1 MKSKRK
7 GQSVQDLIGIRS
19 FTDYGIATEQ
29 GELVFYAIAP
39 TNISVLSKTN
49 IEVKIRHLMM
59 TLSAIPDMEIVCTDA
74 SECFDDNK
82 NYMTERKKAEDNP
95 NVRKIITQDIA
106 FLDHIQSEMATA
118 RQFVMTVRMRN
129 AKPEQVFQTAN
140 RVEKII
146 TDQGFDTHRLK
157 KNDIKRLLALYF
169 DASYSGEQMPDQDG
183 EQYIGYMHPE
193 NAYEHPTEYNP
204 NTEIPAERKN
214 AVPKVTPVPEKDDDD
229 GSIFGTGFGG
239 YVRTGDDDED

>member
-1 MKSKRK
+1 MKSNKK
-7 GQSVQDLIGIRS
+7 GQSVQDLIGIKS
-19 FTDYGIATEQ
+19 FTDYGLDTVH
-29 GELVFYAIAP
+29 GELIFYAIAP

-59 TLSAIPDMEIVCTDA
+59 TLSAVPEMEIVCTDA

-82 NYMTERKKAEDNP
+82 NYMMERKKAEDNP
-95 NVRKIITQDIA
+95 NVRKIISHDIA
-106 FLDHIQSEMATA
+106 FLDRVQSEMATA
-118 RQFVMTVRMRN
+118 RQFVMTVRIRN

-183 EQYIGYMHPE
+183 EQYIGYMSLE
-193 NAYEHPTEYNP
+193 TVQEHPIEYNP
-204 NTEIPAERKN
+204 NAEPAERKN
-214 AVPKVTPVPEKDDDD
+214 AVPKSALVTEKVDDD

-239 YVRTGDDDED
+239 YVRTPDDDED

>member
-29 GELVFYAIAP
+29 GELLFYAIAP

-95 NVRKIITQDIA
+95 NVRKIIAQDIA
-106 FLDHIQSEMATA
+106 FLDRIQS
-118 RQFVMTVRMRN
+118 
-129 AKPEQVFQTAN
+129 
-140 RVEKII
+140 
-146 TDQGFDTHRLK
+146 
-157 KNDIKRLLALYF
+157 
-169 DASYSGEQMPDQDG
+169 
-183 EQYIGYMHPE
+183 
-193 NAYEHPTEYNP
+193 
-204 NTEIPAERKN
+204 
-214 AVPKVTPVPEKDDDD
+214 
-229 GSIFGTGFGG
+229 
-239 YVRTGDDDED
+239 

>member
-1 MKSKRK
+1 MKSNKK
-7 GQSVQDLIGIRS
+7 GQSVQDLIGIKS
-19 FTDYGIATEQ
+19 FTDYGLNTVH
-29 GELVFYAIAP
+29 GELIFYAIAP

-59 TLSAIPDMEIVCTDA
+59 TLSAVPEMEIVCTDA

-82 NYMTERKKAEDNP
+82 NYMMERKKAEDNP
-95 NVRKIITQDIA
+95 NVRKIISHDIA
-106 FLDHIQSEMATA
+106 FLDRVQSEMATA
-118 RQFVMTVRMRN
+118 RQFVMTVRIRN

-183 EQYIGYMHPE
+183 EQYIGYMSLE
-193 NAYEHPTEYNP
+193 TVQEHPIEYNP
-204 NTEIPAERKN
+204 NAEPAERKN
-214 AVPKVTPVPEKDDDD
+214 AVPKSALVTEKEDDD

-239 YVRTGDDDED
+239 YVRTPDDDED

>member
-19 FTDYGIATEQ
+19 FTDYGLDTVH

-59 TLSAIPDMEIVCTDA
+59 TLSAVPDMEIVCTDA

-82 NYMTERKKAEDNP
+82 NYMLERKKNEDNP
-95 NVRKIITQDIA
+95 NVRKIIAQDIA
-106 FLDHIQSEMATA
+106 FLDRIQSEMATA

-146 TDQGFDTHRLK
+146 ADQGFDTHRLK
-157 KNDIKRLLALYF
+157 RNDIKRLLALYF

-183 EQYIGYMHPE
+183 EQYIGLMHPE
-193 NAYEHPTEYNP
+193 NEYEHPSEYNP
-204 NTEIPAERKN
+204 DAEIPAERKN
-214 AVPKVTPVPEKDDDD
+214 AAPSYAPVSEPKDDD

-239 YVRTGDDDED
+239 YVRHGDDDDD